1 MKKYKNN
8 IKKKNNQKNK
18 KKKVLK
24 IKRKIFNQISN
35 LT

>member
-1 MKKYKNN
+1 MKKYKNH